1 MNKNLEIA
9 LNKIY
14 NTEVDI
20 FFIEENE
27 GLVCYK
33 SRNHII
39 ENEIPYIDFFEDC
52 IIYINNN
59 SKKYNIVLSKDENN
73 IFINILFI
81 NKIDHSKPLIPEKKF
96 VIKNKSLHNELI
108 SVILEAF
115 IWVENN

>member
-27 GLVCYK
+27 SLVCYK

-73 IFINILFI
+73 IFINILDYKS
-81 NKIDHSKPLIPEKKF
+81 KIELNDQCSLRYHCQSIENLKF
-96 VIKNKSLHNELI
+96 RCYWLSI
-108 SVILEAF
+108 S
-115 IWVENN
+115 